1 MTSKDAEMTL
11 ICRNNIAA
19 LTIPLPEGFKPYK
32 MKKSELSKRVKELRT
47 RKGLS
52 QEQLAD
58 QAQLSLRTIQRLETG
73 ETEPRGDTLKRL
85 AQALDVA
92 PDDLIDWALIE
103 DKSFI
108 LTLNALAL
116 GGLVFPL
123 LGVLLPL
130 ILWIMK
136 KDKIKNVYKAGT
148 EILNFQITWN
158 ILIFLGPMIMTI
170 LMVSSFDQIQ
180 ASGNITPEEVS
191 SDMTINVAF
200 ILIYY
205 SLLYGYNIVLI
216 LTNMIRGKQ
225 GKSIKYLPK
234 VNFIK

>member
-1 MTSKDAEMTL
+1 MTGKGAEMTL
-11 ICRNNIAA
+11 ICRNNIAGH
-19 LTIPLPEGFKPYK
+19 TIPLPKGFKPYK
-32 MKKSELSKRVKELRT
+32 MKNSELSKRVKELRT

-130 ILWIMK
+130 IPWIMK
-136 KDKIKNVYKAGT
+136 KDKIKNVNTAGT

-205 SLLYGYNIVLI
+205 SLLYGYNLVLI
-216 LTNMIRGKQ
+216 LTNIIRGKQ
-225 GKSIKYLPK
+225 GRSIKYFPK
-234 VNFIK
+234 INFIK